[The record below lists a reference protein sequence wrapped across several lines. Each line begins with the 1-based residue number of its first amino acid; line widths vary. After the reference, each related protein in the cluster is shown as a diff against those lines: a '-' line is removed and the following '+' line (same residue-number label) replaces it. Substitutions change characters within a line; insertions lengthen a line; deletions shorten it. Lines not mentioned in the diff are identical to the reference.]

1 MQPISQYWEAA
12 GASGNYP
19 GFPPP
24 VSPVCPRPRG
34 PIGTALAEA
43 ALPKLTKRF
52 VDALKPV
59 ERDTLYRDTD
69 VKGFALRAKPSGVRT
84 WVVQYRNKAGRTR
97 KLALGKVGVL
107 TPDEARQR
115 ARIALGEATG
125 GADPSAERH
134 AQRGDITIAVL
145 VERYLKDGPASR
157 PDKKAS
163 SWGSDES
170 NLRRHAIPLLGRRHL
185 RTLTKSDGEK
195 FQADVTAGKTKGPV
209 TAKGAKKR
217 GRVRVAGGPAVGAR
231 ATAVFRAMLT
241 WAVERK
247 FLAENPF
254 TKIKLNKPNSRERY
268 LSDAEL
274 GRVGEVMATMES
286 EGFNPASLTIARLLL
301 LTGARRNE
309 IACLRWGYIDA
320 QRGALLLPDS
330 KTGQKT
336 VPLGGPA
343 LLALADWRERAA
355 RTPAKGFVFPGAR
368 GTGHHVGFAKVWR
381 EVRKRAALEGVR
393 LHDLRHTH
401 ASVGVALNQSLL
413 IVGKILGHRKAE
425 TTERYSHLQLDPVLA
440 AADQTARRVSDAMSG
455 GRADSSNVLQ
465 LKGSK
470 AG

>member
-1 MQPISQYWEAA
+1 M
-12 GASGNYP
+12 
-19 GFPPP
+19 
-24 VSPVCPRPRG
+24 PR
-34 PIGTALAEA
+34 I
-43 ALPKLTKRF
+43 TKRF
-52 VDALKPV
+52 VDALKAS
-59 ERDTLYRDTD
+59 TAD
-69 VKGFALRAKPSGVRT
+69 VVHWDDDLTGFGVRVRPSGARSYVFA
-84 WVVQYRNKAGRTR
+84 YRLGGGRRGRLR
-97 KLALGKVGVL
+97 KMTIGPVGRM
-107 TPDEARQR
+107 TPEEARTAARR
-115 ARIALGEATG
+115 ASSLAGDGKDPAGEKQ
-125 GADPSAERH
+125 
-134 AQRGDITIAVL
+134 AQREDLTVSELID
-145 VERYLKDGPASR
+145 RYLEDGPASR

-170 NLRRHAIPLLGRRHL
+170 NLRRHAVPLLGRRHL

-241 WAVERK
+241 WAVEQK
-247 FLAENPF
+247 FLAENPLA
-254 TKIKLNKPNSRERY
+254 KIKLNKPNSRERY
-268 LSDAEL
+268 LSDVEL
-274 GRVGEVMATMES
+274 GRVGEVLATMES

-309 IACLRWGYIDA
+309 IASLRWGYIDA

-336 VPLGGPA
+336 IPLGGPA
-343 LLALADWRERAA
+343 LMVLAAWEDQAES
-355 RTPAKGFVFPGAR
+355 TPAKGYVFPGVR

-425 TTERYSHLQLDPVLA
+425 TTERYSHLQLDPVRA
-440 AADQTARRVSDAMSG
+440 AADQTAKRVSDAMRG
-455 GRADSSNVLQ
+455 GGAGSANVVR
-465 LKGSK
+465 LKGPK